1 MEEKKPVGRP
11 AITGGVR
18 KSLVATKEE
27 WKQLM
32 DQLKSI
38 RETAKKQ

>member
-11 AITGGVR
+11 TIIGGIR
-18 KSLVATKEE
+18 KSLVATPEE

-38 RETAKKQ
+38 RQTAKKQ